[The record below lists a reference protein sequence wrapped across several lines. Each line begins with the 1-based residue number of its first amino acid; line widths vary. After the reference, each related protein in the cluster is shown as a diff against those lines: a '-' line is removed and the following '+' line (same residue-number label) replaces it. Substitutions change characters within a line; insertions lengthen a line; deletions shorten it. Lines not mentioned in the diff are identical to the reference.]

1 MACTE
6 ITPDDFD
13 DMHHALGR
21 PDLETLLEGENYRNF
36 YATEA
41 GSAWAQRAESMGMWD
56 RVWHQRSGI
65 VTYRLNGDGKSALA
79 DWLRLQQAAPDP
91 GRPVPPHG
99 SGGGEP
105 PPRKP
110 GPWREP

>member
-1 MACTE
+1 MTCVE
-6 ITPDDFD
+6 ITAEDFD

-41 GSAWAQRAESMGMWD
+41 GSSWARHAETLGVWD
-56 RVWHQRSGI
+56 RITREGAHL

-79 DWLRLQQAAPDP
+79 DWLKLKASA
-91 GRPVPPHG
+91 
-99 SGGGEP
+99 
-105 PPRKP
+105 
-110 GPWREP
+110 